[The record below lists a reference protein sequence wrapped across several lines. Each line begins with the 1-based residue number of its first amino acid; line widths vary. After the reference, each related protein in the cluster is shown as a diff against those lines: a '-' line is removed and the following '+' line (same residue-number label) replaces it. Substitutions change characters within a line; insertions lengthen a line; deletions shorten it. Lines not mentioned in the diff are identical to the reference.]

1 MPVDAAEKALAAG
14 LVQPDPT
21 TCGSCALVV
30 ARMLNDPSYAAFIA
44 DGTDPPPGSSI
55 TGGARGR
62 FARESLAMHTATSG
76 NRDRAGHLQM
86 PWPSRFGTR
95 PWALAREMT
104 HRAGRRGTTY
114 VALPI
119 LPNGRVS
126 AISRLAALSADG
138 EATPLYVG
146 STWTPRHVVLVLPG
160 ETDDAGQDALRIY
173 DPANGRR
180 YPVTAKAFTDATLD
194 VAGWKVPWVMVVPK
208 D

>member
-1 MPVDAAEKALAAG
+1 MPSDAAERALASG

-21 TCGSCALVV
+21 TCGSCTLVV

-44 DGTDPPPGSSI
+44 DGTNPPPGSSI
-55 TGGARGR
+55 TGGARER
-62 FARESLAMHTATSG
+62 FARESLAMHEDTSST
-76 NRDRAGHLQM
+76 RDRGGHLQM

-104 HRAGRRGTTY
+104 HQAGRRGTTY
-114 VALPI
+114 VAQPI
-119 LPNGRVS
+119 LPNGRSS
-126 AISRLAALSADG
+126 AFDKLRNLAADG
-138 EATPLYVG
+138 HATPLYVG
-146 STWTPRHVVLVLPG
+146 STWSPRHVVLVLPG
-160 ETDDAGQDALRIY
+160 EAGEGEVRIY

-180 YPVTAKAFTDATLD
+180 YPITEKDFAAAKLS